1 MKNIIL
7 EPKKTQ
13 TWKLC
18 ISFTH
23 LLPCTLNFIQKGKMN
38 KKWCHLQMITFNINH
53 PVFLLCSLLGH
64 IEHMVRLEKEQ
75 TPSFL
80 FSINICF
87 REVLPATWFE
97 LCCHGYFSIPAS
109 STSFSA
115 SCHQS
120 TVSSSTHPLRTQNY
134 THQFLVIRRHF
145 LPKMALSY
153 WSLRSFLVLGK
164 TISINVNGD

>member
-1 MKNIIL
+1 
-7 EPKKTQ
+7 
-13 TWKLC
+13 
-18 ISFTH
+18 
-23 LLPCTLNFIQKGKMN
+23 MN

-53 PVFLLCSLLGH
+53 PVFLICSLLGH

-120 TVSSSTHPLRTQNY
+120 TVSSSTHPLRRQNY

-145 LPKMALSY
+145 LPKMALSF